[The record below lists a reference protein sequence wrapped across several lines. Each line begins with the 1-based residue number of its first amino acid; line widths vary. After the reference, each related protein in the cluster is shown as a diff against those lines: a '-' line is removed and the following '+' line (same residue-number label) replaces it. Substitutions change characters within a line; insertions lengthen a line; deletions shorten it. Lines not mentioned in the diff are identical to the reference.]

1 MKVLAFNGS
10 PRKGW
15 NTATM
20 LEHALKGA
28 ESAGAETEL
37 IHLYKHN
44 FSGCISCF
52 ACKRKDR
59 KEVGVCAV
67 KDDLQP
73 ILDKVREA
81 DALIVGTPVYFGGET
96 ASTRAFLERLMFP
109 YLNYENYAESF
120 FPRKIKT
127 GLIYTMNVNA
137 ELAETLGYPAVFER
151 PRSFMARTFGSCE
164 VVTANYTT
172 QYSDYSKYE
181 ANAPEA
187 DKLAYRAAH
196 FENDCRKA
204 FDMGAALLA

>member
-37 IHLYKHN
+37 IHLYRLN

-59 KEVGVCAV
+59 KQTGVCAV

-73 ILDKVREA
+73 ILDTIREA
-81 DALIVGTPVYFGGET
+81 DALIVGTPVYFGTET

-109 YLNYENYAESF
+109 YLNYENYDLPH

-127 GLIYTMNVNA
+127 GLIYTMNLNGEMA
-137 ELAETLGYPAVFER
+137 QSFGYPAVYER
-151 PRSFMARTFGSCE
+151 SRSFLARTFGACE

-187 DKLAYRAAH
+187 DKRAYREAH
-196 FENDCRKA
+196 FEDDCRKA
-204 FDMGAALLA
+204 FDMGAALLS

>member
-10 PRKGW
+10 PRTGW

-20 LEHALKGA
+20 LKHALEGA

-37 IHLYKHN
+37 IHLHKLD

-59 KEVGVCAV
+59 KEIGVCAV
-67 KDDLQP
+67 KDDLRP

-81 DALIVGTPVYFGGET
+81 DAFIVGTPVYYGTET
-96 ASTRAFLERLMFP
+96 AATRAFLERVQFP
-109 YLNYENYAESF
+109 YLNYENYAVSH

-127 GLIYTMNVNA
+127 GLVYTMNVDD
-137 ELAETLGYPAVFER
+137 TLMEAMGYPATFER
-151 PRSFMARTFGSCE
+151 TRSYLARHFGECE
-164 VVTANYTT
+164 LVLARNTT
-172 QYSDYSKYE
+172 QYSDYAKFE

-187 DKLAYRAAH
+187 DKLAYREAH
-196 FENDCRKA
+196 FKDDCRKA
-204 FDMGAALLA
+204 FEMGAGLVS